1 MTIVSAM
8 AESPPYSNPP
18 VSEALIDIRVD
29 PLPAERLSV
38 IKSLHEKVIGEYPTQ
53 KPQQRWEGLWEIG
66 EDTIST
72 SQKAF
77 GVTGYSFESHDK
89 KRIVQYRLDGFTC
102 NFLKPDPS
110 EAWVGWAHLRNEAR
124 RTWDLYA
131 NALGVQAVTKVS
143 VRYINRIVIP
153 GPIVELTD
161 YFTAP
166 PNVPKNLEYQNL
178 SQFLSRVTVTIP
190 DLHASATITQA
201 PVPDSR
207 LYGVVI
213 LLDIDIIKNER
224 MPSSSEA
231 LWQTL
236 DRFREIKNSI
246 FEANLTPRA
255 KELFK

>member
-1 MTIVSAM
+1 MAIVPKM
-8 AESPPYSNPP
+8 AASLPYSKPP

-29 PLPAERLSV
+29 PLPTEQLSV
-38 IKSLHEKVIGEYPTQ
+38 IMSLHESLISEYPTQ
-53 KPQQRWEGLWEIG
+53 KPQQRWEGLWEIAK
-66 EDTIST
+66 DTVST
-72 SQKAF
+72 SQKAL
-77 GVTGYSFESHDK
+77 GVTGYYFESQDK

-110 EAWVGWAHLRNEAR
+110 EVWVGWEHLRNESR

-131 NALGVQAVTKVS
+131 NAVGVQEVTKVS

-153 GPIVELTD
+153 DPIVELID
-161 YFTAP
+161 YFTTP
-166 PNVPKNLEYQNL
+166 PNVPKNLEYQTL
-178 SQFLSRVTVTIP
+178 SQFLSRVTVVIP

-201 PVPDSR
+201 PVPDFR
-207 LYGVVI
+207 LDGVVI
-213 LLDIDIIKNER
+213 LLDIDITKDKR

-246 FEANLTPRA
+246 FEASLTPRA